1 MRRIGS
7 LILIVLFASLVCFG
21 QSDAAAPASTQ
32 AAATKAV
39 GHGAFPVK
47 LTRSLDSSKVK
58 EGEAVEV
65 ETVGSFKLPDGTLVP
80 KGSKLAGH
88 VVASQARS
96 KGDPKSQLTVVFD
109 KLNVANGKQLSVKG
123 LVQAVFPPAEEA
135 APLMAG
141 KASGAAGGGYSP
153 GSAGGG
159 YGAGTV
165 GTVTDAKSGSDMAS
179 NSRAEP
185 ATDPKASGVHGIH
198 DLELGQD
205 GAFFSGGKH
214 VKLDMGVRMIVRVD
228 ILE

>member
-1 MRRIGS
+1 MKRIGS
-7 LILIVLFASLVCFG
+7 VILIAVLASLMCFG
-21 QSDAAAPASTQ
+21 QSQTPTPTSTP

-47 LTRSLDSSKVK
+47 LAKSLDSSKLK
-58 EGEAVEV
+58 EGDAVEV

-159 YGAGTV
+159 YGAGSI

-179 NSRAEP
+179 ANKPEP
-185 ATDPKASGVHGIH
+185 AVDPKSSGVHGIH
-198 DLELGQD
+198 DLELGSD
-205 GAFFSGGKH
+205 GALFSGGKH
-214 VKLDMGVRMIVRVD
+214 VKLDSGVRLIVHVD